1 MALIEI
7 SNLSKNFGNK
17 HVLKGLNLKVET
29 GETLVIIGTSGCG
42 KSVLLKHIMR
52 LLAPDEGKVLIDGV
66 DIFSIGPQQ
75 LNQIR
80 MQIGMLFQNS
90 ALFDSMSV
98 GENVGFSLI
107 EHYKLPPKEIQ
118 KRVREK
124 LLLVGLSGIED
135 LPPSDLSGGMRKRV
149 ALARAICTDPKIVLY
164 DEPTTGLDPIMSDAI
179 NDLIIRLQKKL
190 GITSIVVTHD
200 MKSAYKVGDRIAMLY
215 NGAIVASGTPDQIK
229 NSDNALVKQFIT
241 GSFKGPIS
249 VEPSHYLAEAG
260 NGNGNGNGNKGDKGH
275 A

>member
-7 SNLSKNFGNK
+7 TDLHKSFGGKQILNG
-17 HVLKGLNLKVET
+17 VNLKVEA
-29 GETLVIIGTSGCG
+29 GETLIIIGTSGCG

-52 LLAPDEGKVLIDGV
+52 LLTPDTGKVLIEGV

-75 LNQIR
+75 LNQVR

-90 ALFDSMSV
+90 ALFDSMTV
-98 GENVGFSLI
+98 GENVGFSLN
-107 EHYKLPPKEIQ
+107 EHYKLPRQEIE

-124 LLLVGLSGIED
+124 LFLVGLSGIED
-135 LPPSDLSGGMRKRV
+135 LAPSDLSGGMRKRV

-190 GITSIVVTHD
+190 GITSVVVTHD

-229 NSDNALVKQFIT
+229 NSDNPIVKQFIT
-241 GSFKGPIS
+241 GSFKGPIA
-249 VEPSHYLAEAG
+249 VEPSHYLAQTN
-260 NGNGNGNGNKGDKGH
+260 NGNEDKGDRP